1 METPPVFLPG
11 KSHGQRRLA
20 GYSLG
25 VTRVD
30 LATKPPPP
38 SKSVK
43 VKNITIL
50 KKIALVTLII

>member
-1 METPPVFLPG
+1 MDRGGWQTTV
-11 KSHGQRRLA
+11 
-20 GYSLG
+20 YG
-25 VTRVD
+25 VTRVN
-30 LATKPPPP
+30 LAAKPPPP